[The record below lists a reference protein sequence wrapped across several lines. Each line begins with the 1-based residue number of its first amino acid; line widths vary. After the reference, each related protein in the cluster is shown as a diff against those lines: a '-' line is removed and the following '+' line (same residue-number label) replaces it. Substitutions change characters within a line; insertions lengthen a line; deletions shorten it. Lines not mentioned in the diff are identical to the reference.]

1 MGDTFSDKIKIW
13 SFPTIMAIL
22 SALIW
27 NDVQTIKINLSL
39 ALMQTTIDKANI
51 ENLTNRVNRIES
63 YVFKEGGAYIPYGS
77 NKNKDSLFINNYIAV
92 KPEDKIY
99 IKKDKKTSL

>member
-1 MGDTFSDKIKIW
+1 
-13 SFPTIMAIL
+13 
-22 SALIW
+22 
-27 NDVQTIKINLSL
+27 
-39 ALMQTTIDKANI
+39 
-51 ENLTNRVNRIES
+51 VNRIES